1 MDVVKTASFLFELIS
16 VTTKVGF
23 VSSGL
28 DFRIFFQV
36 LLEIFIFYVTNEIEL
51 LKGIILLSLIFHRDS
66 VKC

>member
-28 DFRIFFQV
+28 DFRIFPSSVRDIHF
-36 LLEIFIFYVTNEIEL
+36 LCNE
-51 LKGIILLSLIFHRDS
+51 
-66 VKC
+66 